1 MERKNSFTEGPL
13 LAPLLKFTVPIML
26 ALLLQSMYGAV
37 DLMIVGQ
44 FAGDAGSV
52 SAVSTGSTMMN
63 LPMMLVFGLT
73 MGSTVLIGRR
83 IGEEDYDGAGEIVG
97 VSIALFALVAV
108 GITALMLALRHP
120 FAKVMQVPPE
130 AYDAT
135 IDYVTIC
142 ACGTIFIV
150 GYNVIS
156 GVFRGLGNSTL
167 PLVFVAIA
175 CVVNIFGDLLLVAVF
190 HMGAAG
196 AALATVAAQA
206 VSVALSLVIIRRTK
220 LPFRFQKRYVRLE
233 RDSVSLILKLGS
245 PIALQDTLTN
255 VSFLVVNA
263 LINSMGVVTSA
274 GYGIAQRVTGFILL
288 ILSSFGSSMSAFVA
302 QNMGARKPHRAR
314 RAMLY
319 GMGTALCIGTVMFVL
334 SFFFGDMLSMAFNRD
349 PEIVRASAQ
358 YLKGFSFDCLM
369 VSVLFCFIGY
379 FNGCGKTV
387 FVMAQ
392 GLVGALL
399 VRMPFAIW
407 MSLRPNPTLFSI
419 GLATPLASLTS
430 IIMCVIYFRGA
441 HARSL
446 QDDASGEIDN

>member
-1 MERKNSFTEGPL
+1 
-13 LAPLLKFTVPIML
+13 
-26 ALLLQSMYGAV
+26 
-37 DLMIVGQ
+37 
-44 FAGDAGSV
+44 
-52 SAVSTGSTMMN
+52 
-63 LPMMLVFGLT
+63 
-73 MGSTVLIGRR
+73 
-83 IGEEDYDGAGEIVG
+83 
-97 VSIALFALVAV
+97 
-108 GITALMLALRHP
+108 
-120 FAKVMQVPPE
+120 
-130 AYDAT
+130 
-135 IDYVTIC
+135 
-142 ACGTIFIV
+142 
-150 GYNVIS
+150 
-156 GVFRGLGNSTL
+156 
-167 PLVFVAIA
+167 
-175 CVVNIFGDLLLVAVF
+175 
-190 HMGAAG
+190 
-196 AALATVAAQA
+196 
-206 VSVALSLVIIRRTK
+206 
-220 LPFRFQKRYVRLE
+220 
-233 RDSVSLILKLGS
+233 
-245 PIALQDTLTN
+245 
-255 VSFLVVNA
+255 
-263 LINSMGVVTSA
+263 MGVVTSA

-288 ILSSFGSSMSAFVA
+288 IPSSFGSSMSAFVA

-430 IIMCVIYFRGA
+430 IIMCVIYFRDA